1 MRARVG
7 RNSSTFLGKTS
18 PCSFMIKMEYF
29 SLEAWLSF
37 SSLPHIWRFKLK
49 LMKKSLSTKYA
60 WHNCVLDM
68 KKNVHWKNTKLVQI

>member
-49 LMKKSLSTKYA
+49 LMKKSLSKKYA

-68 KKNVHWKNTKLVQI
+68 KKNVHWKNT